1 LFLVILV
8 VSAIQVLEIDCYS
21 QQQQMM
27 MMMMMDGR
35 RNQSDC
41 GPIKSIDD
49 ELESTDGVD
58 VYVYD

>member
-1 LFLVILV
+1 LFFVILV

-21 QQQQMM
+21 QQQQ